1 MGNSRPWGFRR
12 NCSLKQQP
20 ATELILPRSRLK
32 ESHSGSLVEEH
43 LGLHPDGAGAGR
55 SAEPFDM
62 PQMRAGPESIPL
74 IPLEL
79 EFGPLPEV
87 TWKGVELVRKVG

>member
-1 MGNSRPWGFRR
+1 MGFQEKLFPEATTSNRAHPPQIQAKGKPFREP
-12 NCSLKQQP
+12 SGG
-20 ATELILPRSRLK
+20 A
-32 ESHSGSLVEEH
+32 SGSAPRW
-43 LGLHPDGAGAGR
+43 GGGGR